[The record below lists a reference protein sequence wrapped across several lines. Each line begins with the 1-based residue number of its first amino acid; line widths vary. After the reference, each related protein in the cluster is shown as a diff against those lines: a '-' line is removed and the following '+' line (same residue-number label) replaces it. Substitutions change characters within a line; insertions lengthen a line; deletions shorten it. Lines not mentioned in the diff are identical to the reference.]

1 MRTKQEVVR
10 FFLEKNILVSEN
22 AVEELIDKDLD
33 LFYNQILSKADIENM
48 MILNKETIG
57 LLLANKKI
65 DTNWDE
71 LDKAKTLSDKNKNTD
86 LYKKFIEVLTEDK
99 QENNE
104 EFIDDGINVKSLS
117 EYIETEKKREVDD
130 FVAYFNNRYRQIE
143 KMFHGRQ
150 ELQGLTTISRVL
162 QKKDKDSVSLIG
174 IVNEKRLTKNGNLII
189 EIEDPTGTISV
200 IVSKSKPE
208 LFNIAK
214 DIVHDEIIAVI
225 GSNSEKVVFVNNLLH
240 PDVPI
245 TNDLKKCPD
254 EVYAIFLSDLHFGST
269 YFLDEE
275 FNKFIKWINGE
286 VGSEEQRSIA
296 KKIRYIF
303 VIGDLVD
310 GVGIYPGQEEELFI
324 KDIYKQYDECV
335 RQLKKI
341 PKDKKLII
349 CPGNHDAVRISEP
362 QPALT
367 KEFTQVLWDMPNV
380 TMTSNPSYINIH
392 SSENFSGF
400 DVLMY
405 HGYSFDYYAANV
417 DSIRGGGGY
426 DRADLIMKFMIQ
438 RRHMAPTHTSTLYI
452 PEIKEDPRVITKIP
466 DFFVTGHIHKSSV
479 SHYRNITLI
488 SGSCFQSKTPFQEKV
503 GHKPEPA
510 RVPIVNLNTREVR
523 ILKF

>member
-1 MRTKQEVVR
+1 MKTKQEVVQ
-10 FFLEKNILVSEN
+10 FFLQKNILVSEN
-22 AVEELIDKDLD
+22 AADELVDKDLES
-33 LFYNQILSKADIENM
+33 FFTQIQSKVDIESL
-48 MILNKETIG
+48 MILDKDMIN
-57 LLLANKKI
+57 LLLTNNKI
-65 DTNWDE
+65 DANWDE
-71 LDKAKTLSDKNKNTD
+71 LDKAKMLSDKNKNPD
-86 LYKKFIEVLTEDK
+86 LYKKFIEVL
-99 QENNE
+99 NE
-104 EFIDDGINVKSLS
+104 EKKDKGEELVEDGINVKEL
-117 EYIETEKKREVDD
+117 YAYVETEKKREVDD
-130 FVAYFNNRYRQIE
+130 FVAYFSNRYKQIE
-143 KMFHGRQ
+143 RMFHTRQ

-174 IVNEKRLTKNGNLII
+174 IVNEKRQTKNGNIII
-189 EIEDPTGTISV
+189 EIEDMTGIINV

-214 DIVHDEIIAVI
+214 DIVPDEVIAVT
-225 GSNSEKVVFVNNLLH
+225 GSNSERIVFVNNLLH

-245 TNDLKKCPD
+245 TNDLRKCPD
-254 EVYAIFLSDLHFGST
+254 EVYAIFLSDLHIGST

-275 FNKFIKWINGE
+275 FDKFIKWINGE
-286 VGSEEQRSIA
+286 VGSEEQRNIA
-296 KKIRYIF
+296 KKIKYIF
-303 VIGDLVD
+303 IIGDLVD
-310 GVGIYPGQEEELFI
+310 GVGIYPGQEEELSI
-324 KDIYKQYDECV
+324 KDIYKQYEECT

-362 QPALT
+362 QPPLS
-367 KEFTQVLWDMPNV
+367 KEFTQSMWDMPNAIMV
-380 TMTSNPSYINIH
+380 ANPSYMNIH

-426 DRADLIMKFMIQ
+426 DRADLIMKFMMQ

-452 PEIKEDPRVITKIP
+452 PEIKEDPLVITKVP

>member
-1 MRTKQEVVR
+1 MKTKQEVVQ
-10 FFLEKNILVSEN
+10 FFLQKNILVSEN
-22 AVEELIDKDLD
+22 AAEELLDKDLD
-33 LFYNQILSKADIENM
+33 SFFTQIQSKVDIENL
-48 MILNKETIG
+48 MILNKEIINLFLT
-57 LLLANKKI
+57 NNKI
-65 DTNWDE
+65 DANWDE
-71 LDKAKTLSDKNKNTD
+71 LDKAKTLSDKNKNPD
-86 LYKKFIEVLTEDK
+86 LYKKFIEVLSEEK
-99 QENNE
+99 KENGE
-104 EFIDDGINVKSLS
+104 EFVDDGINVKEL
-117 EYIETEKKREVDD
+117 YAYVETEKKREVDD
-130 FVAYFNNRYRQIE
+130 FVAYFNNRYKQIE
-143 KMFHGRQ
+143 KMFHTRQ

-174 IVNEKRLTKNGNLII
+174 IVNEKRQTKNGNIII
-189 EIEDPTGTISV
+189 EIEDMTGSINV

-214 DIVHDEIIAVI
+214 DIVPDEVIAVT
-225 GSNSEKVVFVNNLLH
+225 GSNSERIVFVNNLLH

-245 TNDLKKCPD
+245 TNDLRKCPD
-254 EVYAIFLSDLHFGST
+254 EVYAIFLSDLHIGST

-275 FNKFIKWINGE
+275 FDKFIKWINGE
-286 VGSEEQRSIA
+286 VGSEDQRNVA
-296 KKIRYIF
+296 KKIKYIF
-303 VIGDLVD
+303 IIGDLVD
-310 GVGIYPGQEEELFI
+310 GVGIYPGQEEELSI
-324 KDIYKQYDECV
+324 KDIYKQYEECA
-335 RQLKKI
+335 RQLRKI

-349 CPGNHDAVRISEP
+349 CPGNHDASRISEP
-362 QPALT
+362 QPPLS
-367 KEFTQVLWDMPNV
+367 KEFTQDIWDMPNTIMV
-380 TMTSNPSYINIH
+380 ANPSYINIH

-452 PEIKEDPRVITKIP
+452 PEIKEDPLVITKVP